1 MNICPASDPVS
12 FSLATS
18 TTEPVFLFVCGFSS
32 LLSLCW
38 LIPAV
43 AVAVAAAARMNSFPL
58 PDLSGSLSV
67 AVTVVLDVGCIKLA
81 LSVSFEVDTG
91 TRTGEGG
98 SGILRGDFVGDER
111 IVVAIDV
118 FVGRSVRRPGF
129 RGDEA
134 RDIFSPTA
142 RCLIESVYCVVHNLE
157 GLRCLCSIIAL

>member
-12 FSLATS
+12 FSLAMS
-18 TTEPVFLFVCGFSS
+18 TTEPVFLFVYGFSS

-38 LIPAV
+38 LIP

-67 AVTVVLDVGCIKLA
+67 AVTVVLDVRCIKLA

-98 SGILRGDFVGDER
+98 SGILQGDFIGDEG
-111 IVVAIDV
+111 IGVAIDV

-157 GLRCLCSIIAL
+157 GLRCLCTIIAL